1 MAAFV
6 VMSAMLLVGCQ
17 STPTPTS
24 TSTQT
29 AIPTATPKASAAPT
43 IEIEATPTPTF
54 TPIPTLDVQVG
65 RSIVLVMAREPR
77 ELDAWSPAC
86 DDSPEASPCSDFSSD
101 SLTWID
107 GQEFVLVPGSGTRAW
122 EQLSSD
128 RWRFF
133 LREGVRFH
141 NGEPYNAQAAKV
153 AIDLSG
159 NLAQRTHS
167 YGFTGTLRGEVVD
180 DLTIDVV
187 CVKPCPVLP
196 RNTTFLRFQAPQ
208 WYKEASEI
216 ERARTTVG
224 FGPYRIVDWRVEQHI
239 EMEAYDDYVPVP
251 GVFEMQK
258 PLIRQVTQL
267 TQVDPEV
274 RVAMVATQV
283 ADWAADIDL
292 DSIDDVPTFKV
303 GGTGE
308 VFTLVLD
315 TIWHPELKKREVRQ
329 ALAHSIDCQAIVDA
343 VNQGLTSCR
352 GNIGIP
358 GTSGITRGN
367 SFPYRFDPELAR
379 SLLKEAN
386 YDPQNEI
393 VHYILPGILRQNVKI
408 TGVIA
413 GFMADAGFNVRVE
426 EVSRGR
432 WLEIRDTGPGQYR
445 EKPLEA
451 ANLSPPPP
459 TRASTHIYQDL
470 FSIVT
475 LDYGTTALQ
484 ALSCRSITSKVCQPS
499 SLEPKIERVAVAE
512 GEERKRLLEE
522 LATIAHDQVYYVPLY
537 DNIQVYGMSRELVWQ
552 PRFDGRI
559 RLNTMR
565 FVR

>member
-1 MAAFV
+1 M
-6 VMSAMLLVGCQ
+6 
-17 STPTPTS
+17 
-24 TSTQT
+24 
-29 AIPTATPKASAAPT
+29 
-43 IEIEATPTPTF
+43 
-54 TPIPTLDVQVG
+54 
-65 RSIVLVMAREPR
+65 LVMAREPR
-77 ELDAWSPAC
+77 ELDAWSLAC
-86 DDSPEASPCSDFSSD
+86 NDSREASPCSDFASD

-107 GQEFVLVPGSGTRAW
+107 GQKFIIVPGSGTRAW
-122 EQLSSD
+122 EQLAPD

-153 AIDLSG
+153 AINLSG
-159 NLAQRTHS
+159 NPAQRTHS
-167 YGFTGTLRGEVVD
+167 YAYTGTLRGEVVD
-180 DLTIDVV
+180 DLTIDVI
-187 CVKPCPVLP
+187 CEKLCPTLP

-208 WYKEASEI
+208 WYETASEI

-224 FGPYRIVDWRVEQHI
+224 FGPYRMVDWKVEQHI

-267 TQVDPEV
+267 TQADPEA
-274 RVAMVATQV
+274 RLAMIATDV
-283 ADWAADIDL
+283 ADWVADIDL
-292 DSIDDVPTFKV
+292 DNIGAVPTFKV

-308 VFTLVLD
+308 IFTLVLD
-315 TIWHPELKKREVRQ
+315 TIWHPELRKREVRL
-329 ALAHSIDCQAIVDA
+329 ALAHSIDCQTIVDA
-343 VNQGLTSCR
+343 VYQGFTTCR
-352 GNIGIP
+352 GNLVVP
-358 GTSGITRGN
+358 GTAGFTRGN

-386 YDPQNEI
+386 YDLQNEI
-393 VHYILPGILRQNVKI
+393 VHYTPSDLLRQNVNI
-408 TGVIA
+408 ARIIA

-426 EVSRGR
+426 EVNRSR

-445 EKPLEA
+445 ENSLEA
-451 ANLSPPPP
+451 ANLLPPPP
-459 TRASTHIYQDL
+459 TNASPHIYQDL
-470 FSIVT
+470 FSIGT

-484 ALSCRSITSKVCQPS
+484 ALSCRSITSKVCQAS
-499 SLEPKIERVAVAE
+499 SLEPKIERVSVAE